1 TSITMPGMNEI
12 PGLFVSPGSSGDIA
26 DLTPVSVQG
35 PGGSAGMSRYLFRY
49 DVVSGTW
56 QAGNSYQRIGILTTQ
71 DGRVILSAANGSA
84 VMLLAGIGR
93 GDTLTRSPVNT
104 IHADGNRL
112 EILHGTTKEWY
123 VNGRSGIEQGM
134 TIPTRPEGR
143 GSLTISY
150 ALAGDLRPAL
160 LVGQALLLSDQ
171 YGPVIVYGGLKARD
185 ATGKVLPSGMLRD
198 GNRLNWQI
206 DDRDAVYPVTIDPV
220 VVSASKATATFTG
233 VAANDEFGYST
244 ALSSDGSTALV
255 GALQNGTA
263 GTNAGAA
270 YIFVKPAGGWSGTT
284 SASAANAT
292 FTGGAAND
300 NFGYSTALSSDGS
313 TALVGAW
320 QNGTAGTNAGAAY
333 IFVKPAG
340 GWSGTTSA
348 SAANATFTGGAA
360 NDNFGYS
367 TALSSDGSTA
377 LVGANQSSTA
387 GTKAGAAYIF
397 TK

>member
-1 TSITMPGMNEI
+1 
-12 PGLFVSPGSSGDIA
+12 
-26 DLTPVSVQG
+26 
-35 PGGSAGMSRYLFRY
+35 
-49 DVVSGTW
+49 
-56 QAGNSYQRIGILTTQ
+56 
-71 DGRVILSAANGSA
+71 
-84 VMLLAGIGR
+84 
-93 GDTLTRSPVNT
+93 
-104 IHADGNRL
+104 
-112 EILHGTTKEWY
+112 
-123 VNGRSGIEQGM
+123 
-134 TIPTRPEGR
+134 
-143 GSLTISY
+143 
-150 ALAGDLRPAL
+150 
-160 LVGQALLLSDQ
+160 
-171 YGPVIVYGGLKARD
+171 GGLKARD

-300 NFGYSTALSSDGS
+300 NFGVFGALSSDGS

-360 NDNFGYS
+360 NDNFGVFS
-367 TALSSDGSTA
+367 ALSSDGSTA
-377 LVGANQSSTA
+377 LVSSYVNGTAGTNAGAAYIFTKPGGGWSGRTSASAANAPFIGGAANDLFGQFVALSPDGSTALVGANQNSTA

-397 TK
+397 TKPGGGWSGRTSASAATATFTGGAANDNFGWIAALSSNGSTALVGAYQNSTAGTKA